1 MEAIQ
6 GAGGLAGLIS
16 TVIDATLIRWRDRA
30 KGAHY
35 FVWLQRSIQIQLQP
49 HSQHLRQ
56 PDQDV
61 ARAVDVLAQPA
72 GAADE
77 QRGRASASGLGD
89 QAQVV
94 VLHSLGAGHAVLG
107 NHHVNGADLRD
118 AGSLHF

>member
-1 MEAIQ
+1 MR
-6 GAGGLAGLIS
+6 GLGLYRS
-16 TVIDATLIRWRDRA
+16 NTWR
-30 KGAHY
+30 
-35 FVWLQRSIQIQLQP
+35 VWCRT
-49 HSQHLRQ
+49 R
-56 PDQDV
+56 
-61 ARAVDVLAQPA
+61 VDVLAQPA